1 MNEPTKTPIQQL
13 TEISEKSGVPC
24 EAIIALAYRA
34 KKEESKYKYIESEE
48 KTKFHIENIKSLVR
62 LGELQKAEND
72 KLEQDIRN
80 VELKARQA
88 YLQSTDS
95 TCQKEVEHTELMIRK
110 HNADTGWMKITTPAP
125 KKSFWSFLK
134 K

>member
-1 MNEPTKTPIQQL
+1 MNEPTKSPIQQL

-48 KTKFHIENIKSLVR
+48 KTKFHIENIKALVR

-88 YLQSTDS
+88 FLQSTDS

-110 HNADTGWMKITTPAP
+110 HNTETTWMNITNPVQ

-134 K
+134 